1 MKLEFEPIQPS
12 QGSSFTIL
20 HYTQAQERDI
30 LWHYHPEYELVYIP
44 KGGGR
49 RHIGQHSSRYKGGE
63 LVFMGPNLPHLN
75 FSYGQQGAFE
85 QIVLQLREDFLG
97 ENFLQRPEMTAV
109 QRLFQRSRQGLSFGA
124 KTRASVGARL
134 RRMLSEPAPTRLLT
148 LLQVFYELADA
159 ADATELHA
167 DMGISTVQAR
177 EQLRLRQVYQHI
189 EQHYAEPITVQEL
202 ADLSC
207 LTVPAFCRYFK
218 KMTNQTMTGFLQEYR
233 ISQACLLLLQGLPV
247 TEVSYATGF
256 QNLSNFNRTFRKLMG
271 QSPSDYRKQ
280 PVS

>member
-12 QGSSFTIL
+12 PGSSFTLL

-44 KGGGR
+44 KGSGR
-49 RHIGQHSSRYKGGE
+49 RHIGQYSSRYKGGE

-97 ENFLQRPEMTAV
+97 EHFLQRPEMTAV
-109 QRLFQRSRQGLSFGA
+109 QQLFQRSRQGLTFGP
-124 KTRASVGARL
+124 KTRASVGSSL

-148 LLQVFYELADA
+148 LLQVFYELAEA
-159 ADATELHA
+159 ADTTELHA

-177 EQLRLRQVYQHI
+177 EQQRLRQVYQHI

-218 KMTNQTMTGFLQEYR
+218 KMTGQTMTAFLQEYR
-233 ISQACLLLLQGLPV
+233 ISQACLLLLQGLAV

-280 PVS
+280 LVS